1 MAMVGN
7 YLLQARSAK
16 QRFLSYDQQKLI
28 QKFRLEW
35 DETFLYTTLLG
46 RKYRLCRQTGDMDC
60 LTDGGWADG
69 NSYEEVMTLLD
80 LLCDSRNDRSLSG
93 IWKNMQ
99 SFGLQ
104 FHQNLL
110 EEERDPFAVLLDTD
124 PDLLHRAAAALGAEP
139 IRGGDIGYAFELF
152 EGLKIGLL
160 FWHGDE
166 EFSPRIRCLWD
177 QNAKQYIRYETM
189 YFAVSLL
196 RRQIRSL
203 GTQKTS
209 L

>member
-28 QKFRLEW
+28 QKFCLEW

-46 RKYRLCRQTGDMDC
+46 RKYRICRQTGDVDC

-80 LLCDSRNDRSLSG
+80 LLCDSRDDRFIAG
-93 IWKNMQ
+93 RWKSME
-99 SFGLQ
+99 SFGLM

-110 EEERDPFAVLLDTD
+110 QDERDPLAERFDREPEALRKAGLAIGGKPQAGADIAFVFEVFDGLPIVLQ
-124 PDLLHRAAAALGAEP
+124 
-139 IRGGDIGYAFELF
+139 
-152 EGLKIGLL
+152 

-166 EFSPRIRCLWD
+166 EFAPRIRWLWD
-177 QNAKQYIRYETM
+177 ENARMYIRYETM
-189 YFAVSLL
+189 YFAVGLL
-196 RRQIRSL
+196 RRRILERM
-203 GTQKTS
+203 
-209 L
+209 

>member
-46 RKYRLCRQTGDMDC
+46 RKYRICRQTGDMDC

-80 LLCDSRNDRSLSG
+80 LLCDSRDDRFIAG
-93 IWKNMQ
+93 RWKSME
-99 SFGLQ
+99 SFGLM

-110 EEERDPFAVLLDTD
+110 QDERDPLAERFDREPEALRKAGLAIGGKPQAGADIAFVFEVFDGLPIVLQ
-124 PDLLHRAAAALGAEP
+124 
-139 IRGGDIGYAFELF
+139 
-152 EGLKIGLL
+152 

-166 EFSPRIRCLWD
+166 EFAPRIRWLWD
-177 QNAKQYIRYETM
+177 ENARMYIRYETM
-189 YFAVSLL
+189 YFAVGLL
-196 RRQIRSL
+196 RRRILKRM
-203 GTQKTS
+203 
-209 L
+209 

>member
-28 QKFRLEW
+28 QKFCLEW

-60 LTDGGWADG
+60 MTDGGWADG

-80 LLCDSRNDRSLSG
+80 LLCDSRDDRFIAG
-93 IWKNMQ
+93 RWKSME
-99 SFGLQ
+99 SFGLM

-110 EEERDPFAVLLDTD
+110 QDERDPLAERFDREPEALRKAGLAIGGKPQAGADIAFVFEVFDGLPIVLQ
-124 PDLLHRAAAALGAEP
+124 
-139 IRGGDIGYAFELF
+139 
-152 EGLKIGLL
+152 

-166 EFSPRIRCLWD
+166 EFAPRIRWLWD
-177 QNAKQYIRYETM
+177 ENARMYIRYETM
-189 YFAVSLL
+189 YFAVGLL
-196 RRQIRSL
+196 RRRILERM
-203 GTQKTS
+203 
-209 L
+209 

>member
-69 NSYEEVMTLLD
+69 NSYEEVMTLMD
-80 LLCDSRNDRSLSG
+80 LLCDSRDDRFIAG
-93 IWKNMQ
+93 RWKSME
-99 SFGLQ
+99 SFGLM

-110 EEERDPFAVLLDTD
+110 QDERDPLAERFDREPEALRKAGLAIGGKPQAGADIAFVFEVFDGLPIVLQ
-124 PDLLHRAAAALGAEP
+124 
-139 IRGGDIGYAFELF
+139 
-152 EGLKIGLL
+152 

-166 EFSPRIRCLWD
+166 EFAPRIRWLWD
-177 QNAKQYIRYETM
+177 ENARMYIRYETM
-189 YFAVSLL
+189 YFAVGLL
-196 RRQIRSL
+196 RRRILERM
-203 GTQKTS
+203 
-209 L
+209 

>member
-46 RKYRLCRQTGDMDC
+46 RKYRICRQTGDMDC

-80 LLCDSRNDRSLSG
+80 LLCDSRDDRFIAG
-93 IWKNMQ
+93 RWKSME
-99 SFGLQ
+99 SFGLM

-110 EEERDPFAVLLDTD
+110 QDERDPLAERFDREPEALRKAGLAIGGKPQAGADIAFVFEVFDGLPIVLQ
-124 PDLLHRAAAALGAEP
+124 
-139 IRGGDIGYAFELF
+139 
-152 EGLKIGLL
+152 
-160 FWHGDE
+160 FWHALPEIGAP
-166 EFSPRIRCLWD
+166 SPANPCLV
-177 QNAKQYIRYETM
+177 Y
-189 YFAVSLL
+189 
-196 RRQIRSL
+196 
-203 GTQKTS
+203 
-209 L
+209 

>member
-46 RKYRLCRQTGDMDC
+46 RKYRICRQTGDMDC

-80 LLCDSRNDRSLSG
+80 LLCDSRDDRFIVG
-93 IWKNMQ
+93 RWKSME
-99 SFGLQ
+99 SFGLM

-110 EEERDPFAVLLDTD
+110 QDERDPLAERFDREPEALRKAGLAIGGKPQAGADIAFVFEVFDGLPIVLQ
-124 PDLLHRAAAALGAEP
+124 
-139 IRGGDIGYAFELF
+139 
-152 EGLKIGLL
+152 

-166 EFSPRIRCLWD
+166 EFAPRIRWLWD
-177 QNAKQYIRYETM
+177 ENARMYIRYETM
-189 YFAVSLL
+189 YFAVGLL
-196 RRQIRSL
+196 RRRILERM
-203 GTQKTS
+203 
-209 L
+209 

>member
-28 QKFRLEW
+28 QKFRSEW

-60 LTDGGWADG
+60 MTDGGWADG

-80 LLCDSRNDRSLSG
+80 LLCDSRDDRFIAG
-93 IWKNMQ
+93 RWKSME
-99 SFGLQ
+99 SFGLM

-110 EEERDPFAVLLDTD
+110 QDERDPLAERFDREPEALRKAGLAIGGKPQAGADIAFVFEVFDGLPIVLQ
-124 PDLLHRAAAALGAEP
+124 
-139 IRGGDIGYAFELF
+139 
-152 EGLKIGLL
+152 

-166 EFSPRIRCLWD
+166 EFAPRIRWLWD
-177 QNAKQYIRYETM
+177 ENARMYIRYETM
-189 YFAVSLL
+189 YFAVGLL
-196 RRQIRSL
+196 RRRILERM
-203 GTQKTS
+203 
-209 L
+209 

>member
-28 QKFRLEW
+28 QKFYLEW

-46 RKYRLCRQTGDMDC
+46 RKYRICRQTGDMDC

-80 LLCDSRNDRSLSG
+80 LLCDSRDDRFIAG
-93 IWKNMQ
+93 RWKSME
-99 SFGLQ
+99 SFGLM

-110 EEERDPFAVLLDTD
+110 QDERDPLAERFDREPEALRKAGLAIGGKPQAGADIAFVFEVFDGLPIVLQ
-124 PDLLHRAAAALGAEP
+124 
-139 IRGGDIGYAFELF
+139 
-152 EGLKIGLL
+152 

-166 EFSPRIRCLWD
+166 EFAPRIRWLWD
-177 QNAKQYIRYETM
+177 ENARMYIRYETM
-189 YFAVSLL
+189 YFAVGLL
-196 RRQIRSL
+196 RRRILERM
-203 GTQKTS
+203 
-209 L
+209 

>member
-46 RKYRLCRQTGDMDC
+46 RKYRTCRQTGDMDC

-80 LLCDSRNDRSLSG
+80 LLCDSRDDRFIAG
-93 IWKNMQ
+93 RWKSME
-99 SFGLQ
+99 SFGLM

-110 EEERDPFAVLLDTD
+110 QDERDPLAERFDREPEALRKAGLAIGGKPQAGADIAFVFEVFDGLPIVLQ
-124 PDLLHRAAAALGAEP
+124 
-139 IRGGDIGYAFELF
+139 
-152 EGLKIGLL
+152 

-166 EFSPRIRCLWD
+166 EFAPRIRWLWD
-177 QNAKQYIRYETM
+177 ENARMYIRYETM
-189 YFAVSLL
+189 YFAVGLL
-196 RRQIRSL
+196 RRRILERM
-203 GTQKTS
+203 
-209 L
+209 

>member
-80 LLCDSRNDRSLSG
+80 LLCDSRDDRFIAG
-93 IWKNMQ
+93 RWKSME
-99 SFGLQ
+99 SFGLM

-110 EEERDPFAVLLDTD
+110 QDERDPLAERFDREPEALRKAGLAIGGKPQAGADIAFVFEVFDGLPIVLQ
-124 PDLLHRAAAALGAEP
+124 
-139 IRGGDIGYAFELF
+139 
-152 EGLKIGLL
+152 

-166 EFSPRIRCLWD
+166 EFAPRIRWLWD
-177 QNAKQYIRYETM
+177 ENARMYIRYETM
-189 YFAVSLL
+189 YFAVGLL
-196 RRQIRSL
+196 RRRILERM
-203 GTQKTS
+203 
-209 L
+209 

>member
-1 MAMVGN
+1 MAMGGN

-46 RKYRLCRQTGDMDC
+46 RKYRICRQTGDMDC

-80 LLCDSRNDRSLSG
+80 LLCDSRDDRFIAG
-93 IWKNMQ
+93 RWKSME
-99 SFGLQ
+99 SFGLM

-110 EEERDPFAVLLDTD
+110 QDERDPLAERFDREPEALRKAGLAIGGKQQAGADIAFVFEVFDGLPIVLQ
-124 PDLLHRAAAALGAEP
+124 
-139 IRGGDIGYAFELF
+139 
-152 EGLKIGLL
+152 

-166 EFSPRIRCLWD
+166 EFAPRIRWLWD
-177 QNAKQYIRYETM
+177 ENARMYIRYETM
-189 YFAVSLL
+189 YFAVGLL
-196 RRQIRSL
+196 RRRILERM
-203 GTQKTS
+203 
-209 L
+209 

>member
-28 QKFRLEW
+28 QKFCLEW
-35 DETFLYTTLLG
+35 DETFLYATLLG

-80 LLCDSRNDRSLSG
+80 LLCDSRDDRFIVG
-93 IWKNMQ
+93 RWKSME
-99 SFGLQ
+99 SFGLM

-110 EEERDPFAVLLDTD
+110 QDERDPLAERFDREPEALRKAGLAIGGKPQAGADIAFVFEVFDGLPIVLQ
-124 PDLLHRAAAALGAEP
+124 
-139 IRGGDIGYAFELF
+139 
-152 EGLKIGLL
+152 

-166 EFSPRIRCLWD
+166 EFTPRIRWLWD
-177 QNAKQYIRYETM
+177 ENARMYIRYETM
-189 YFAVSLL
+189 YFAVGLL
-196 RRQIRSL
+196 RRRILERM
-203 GTQKTS
+203 
-209 L
+209 

>member
-28 QKFRLEW
+28 QKFCLEW

-80 LLCDSRNDRSLSG
+80 LLCDSRDDRFIAG
-93 IWKNMQ
+93 RWKSME
-99 SFGLQ
+99 SFGLM

-110 EEERDPFAVLLDTD
+110 QDERDPLAERFDREPEALRKAGLAIGGKPQAGADIAFVFEVFDGLPIVLQ
-124 PDLLHRAAAALGAEP
+124 
-139 IRGGDIGYAFELF
+139 
-152 EGLKIGLL
+152 

-166 EFSPRIRCLWD
+166 EFAPRIRWLWD
-177 QNAKQYIRYETM
+177 ENARMYIRYETM
-189 YFAVSLL
+189 YFAVGLL
-196 RRQIRSL
+196 RRRILERM
-203 GTQKTS
+203 
-209 L
+209 

>member
-28 QKFRLEW
+28 QKFCLEW

-80 LLCDSRNDRSLSG
+80 LLCDSRDDRFIAG
-93 IWKNMQ
+93 RWKSME
-99 SFGLQ
+99 SFGLM

-110 EEERDPFAVLLDTD
+110 QDERDPLAERFDREPEALRKAGLAIGGKPQAGADIAFVFEVFDGLPIVLQ
-124 PDLLHRAAAALGAEP
+124 
-139 IRGGDIGYAFELF
+139 
-152 EGLKIGLL
+152 

-166 EFSPRIRCLWD
+166 EFAPRIRWLWD
-177 QNAKQYIRYETM
+177 ENARMYIRYETM
-189 YFAVSLL
+189 YFAAGLL
-196 RRQIRSL
+196 RRRILERM
-203 GTQKTS
+203 
-209 L
+209 

>member
-80 LLCDSRNDRSLSG
+80 LLCDSRDDRFIVG
-93 IWKNMQ
+93 RWKSME
-99 SFGLQ
+99 SFGLM

-110 EEERDPFAVLLDTD
+110 QDERDPLAERFDREPEALRKAGL
-124 PDLLHRAAAALGAEP
+124 ALGGKPQVGADIAFVFEVFDGLP
-139 IRGGDIGYAFELF
+139 IVLQ
-152 EGLKIGLL
+152 

-166 EFSPRIRCLWD
+166 EFAPRIRWLWD
-177 QNAKQYIRYETM
+177 ENARMYIRYETM
-189 YFAVSLL
+189 YFAVGLL
-196 RRQIRSL
+196 RRRILERM
-203 GTQKTS
+203 
-209 L
+209 

>member
-60 LTDGGWADG
+60 MTDGGWADG

-80 LLCDSRNDRSLSG
+80 LLCDSRDDRFIAG
-93 IWKNMQ
+93 RWKSME
-99 SFGLQ
+99 SFGLM

-110 EEERDPFAVLLDTD
+110 QDERDPLAERFDREPEALRKAGLAIGGKPQAGADIAFVFEVFDGLPIVLQ
-124 PDLLHRAAAALGAEP
+124 
-139 IRGGDIGYAFELF
+139 
-152 EGLKIGLL
+152 

-166 EFSPRIRCLWD
+166 EFAPRIRWLWD
-177 QNAKQYIRYETM
+177 ENARMYIRYETM
-189 YFAVSLL
+189 YFAVGLL
-196 RRQIRSL
+196 RRRILERM
-203 GTQKTS
+203 
-209 L
+209 

>member
-46 RKYRLCRQTGDMDC
+46 RKYRICRQTGDMDC

-80 LLCDSRNDRSLSG
+80 LLCDSRDDRFIAG
-93 IWKNMQ
+93 RWKSME
-99 SFGLQ
+99 SFGLM

-110 EEERDPFAVLLDTD
+110 QDERDPLAERFDREPEALRKAGLAIGGKPQAGADIAFVFEVFDGLPIVLQ
-124 PDLLHRAAAALGAEP
+124 
-139 IRGGDIGYAFELF
+139 
-152 EGLKIGLL
+152 

-166 EFSPRIRCLWD
+166 EFAPSIRWLWD
-177 QNAKQYIRYETM
+177 ENARMYIRYETM
-189 YFAVSLL
+189 YFAVGLL
-196 RRQIRSL
+196 RRRILERM
-203 GTQKTS
+203 
-209 L
+209 

>member
-46 RKYRLCRQTGDMDC
+46 RKYRICRQTGDMDC

-80 LLCDSRNDRSLSG
+80 LLCDSRDDRFIAG
-93 IWKNMQ
+93 RWKSME
-99 SFGLQ
+99 SFGLM

-110 EEERDPFAVLLDTD
+110 QDERDPLAERFDREPEALRKAGLAIGGKPQAGADIAFVFEVFDGLPIVLQ
-124 PDLLHRAAAALGAEP
+124 
-139 IRGGDIGYAFELF
+139 
-152 EGLKIGLL
+152 

-166 EFSPRIRCLWD
+166 EFAPRIRWLWD
-177 QNAKQYIRYETM
+177 ENVRMYIRYETM
-189 YFAVSLL
+189 YFAVGLL
-196 RRQIRSL
+196 RRRILERM
-203 GTQKTS
+203 
-209 L
+209 

>member
-28 QKFRLEW
+28 QKFCLEW

-46 RKYRLCRQTGDMDC
+46 RKYRICRQTGDMDC

-80 LLCDSRNDRSLSG
+80 LLCDSRDDRFIAG
-93 IWKNMQ
+93 RWKSME
-99 SFGLQ
+99 SFGLM

-110 EEERDPFAVLLDTD
+110 QDERDPLAERFDREPEALRKAGLAIGGKPQAGADIAFVFEVFDGLPIVLQ
-124 PDLLHRAAAALGAEP
+124 
-139 IRGGDIGYAFELF
+139 
-152 EGLKIGLL
+152 

-166 EFSPRIRCLWD
+166 EFAPRIRWLWD
-177 QNAKQYIRYETM
+177 ENARMYIRYETM
-189 YFAVSLL
+189 YFAVGLL
-196 RRQIRSL
+196 RRRILERM
-203 GTQKTS
+203 
-209 L
+209 

>member
-60 LTDGGWADG
+60 MTAGGWADG

-80 LLCDSRNDRSLSG
+80 LLCDSRDDRFIAG
-93 IWKNMQ
+93 RWKSME
-99 SFGLQ
+99 SFGLM

-110 EEERDPFAVLLDTD
+110 QDERDPLAERFDREPEALRKAGLAIGGKPQAGADIAFVFEVFDGLPIVLQ
-124 PDLLHRAAAALGAEP
+124 
-139 IRGGDIGYAFELF
+139 
-152 EGLKIGLL
+152 

-166 EFSPRIRCLWD
+166 EFAPRIRWLWD
-177 QNAKQYIRYETM
+177 ENARMYIRYETM
-189 YFAVSLL
+189 YFAVGLL
-196 RRQIRSL
+196 RRRILERM
-203 GTQKTS
+203 
-209 L
+209 

>member
-28 QKFRLEW
+28 QKFCLEW

-46 RKYRLCRQTGDMDC
+46 RKYRICRQTGDMDC

-80 LLCDSRNDRSLSG
+80 LLCDSRDDRFIAG
-93 IWKNMQ
+93 RWKSME
-99 SFGLQ
+99 SFGLM

-110 EEERDPFAVLLDTD
+110 QDERDPLAERFDREPEALRKAGLAIGGKPLAGAVIAFVFEVFDGL
-124 PDLLHRAAAALGAEP
+124 P
-139 IRGGDIGYAFELF
+139 IVLQ
-152 EGLKIGLL
+152 

-166 EFSPRIRCLWD
+166 EFAPRIRWLWD
-177 QNAKQYIRYETM
+177 ENARMYIRYETM
-189 YFAVSLL
+189 YFAVGLL
-196 RRQIRSL
+196 RRRILERM
-203 GTQKTS
+203 
-209 L
+209 

>member
-16 QRFLSYDQQKLI
+16 QRFLSYDQHKLI

-46 RKYRLCRQTGDMDC
+46 RKYRICRQTGDMDC

-80 LLCDSRNDRSLSG
+80 LLCDSRDDRFIAG
-93 IWKNMQ
+93 RWKSME
-99 SFGLQ
+99 SFGLM

-110 EEERDPFAVLLDTD
+110 QDERDPLAERFDREPEALRKAGLAIGGKPQAGADIAFVFEVFDGLPIVLQ
-124 PDLLHRAAAALGAEP
+124 
-139 IRGGDIGYAFELF
+139 
-152 EGLKIGLL
+152 

-166 EFSPRIRCLWD
+166 EFAPRIRWLWD
-177 QNAKQYIRYETM
+177 ENARMYIRYETM
-189 YFAVSLL
+189 YFAVGLL
-196 RRQIRSL
+196 RRRILERM
-203 GTQKTS
+203 
-209 L
+209 

>member
-28 QKFRLEW
+28 QKFCLEW

-46 RKYRLCRQTGDMDC
+46 RKYRLGRQTGDMDC

-80 LLCDSRNDRSLSG
+80 LLCDSRDDRFIAG
-93 IWKNMQ
+93 RWKSME
-99 SFGLQ
+99 SFGLM

-110 EEERDPFAVLLDTD
+110 QDERDPLAERFDREPEALRKAGLAIGGKPQAGADIAFVFEVFDGLPIVLQ
-124 PDLLHRAAAALGAEP
+124 
-139 IRGGDIGYAFELF
+139 
-152 EGLKIGLL
+152 

-166 EFSPRIRCLWD
+166 EFAPRIRWLWD
-177 QNAKQYIRYETM
+177 ENARMYIRYETM
-189 YFAVSLL
+189 YFAVGLL
-196 RRQIRSL
+196 RRRILERM
-203 GTQKTS
+203 
-209 L
+209 